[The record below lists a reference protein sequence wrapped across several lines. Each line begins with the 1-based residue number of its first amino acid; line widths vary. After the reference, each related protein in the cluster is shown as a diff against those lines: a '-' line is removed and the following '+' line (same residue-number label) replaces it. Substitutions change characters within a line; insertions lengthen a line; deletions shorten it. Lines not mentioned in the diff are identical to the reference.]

1 MTRTL
6 PSSKSSDPVLLDI
19 GEAEQELQNLA
30 DALEQLSAEID
41 KYEARDSRRL
51 KSLKLLTNEQ
61 MKYARDS
68 TRVAMIKA
76 QFGIV
81 GHSWYNP
88 DKDTEPKS

>member
-1 MTRTL
+1 MTKTL

-19 GEAEQELQNLA
+19 EEAEQELQSFA
-30 DALEQLSAEID
+30 DALDQLSVDID
-41 KYEARDSRRL
+41 QYETRDPRRL

-61 MKYARDS
+61 MKYARDA

-88 DKDTEPKS
+88 GKDTEPKS

>member
-30 DALEQLSAEID
+30 DALEQLSFEID
-41 KYEARDSRRL
+41 KYETSDSRRL

-88 DKDTEPKS
+88 GKDTDPKS